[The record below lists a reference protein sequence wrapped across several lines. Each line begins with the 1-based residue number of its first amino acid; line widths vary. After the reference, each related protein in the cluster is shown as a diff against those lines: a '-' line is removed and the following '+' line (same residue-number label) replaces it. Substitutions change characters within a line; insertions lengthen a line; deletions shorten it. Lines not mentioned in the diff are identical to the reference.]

1 MDKFGMD
8 KPWSGVIVQPIVPAG
23 GASPR
28 GHYSPAVHA
37 GDFVYVSGQGPIDPA
52 TDNLAE
58 GDVEF
63 QTRLTLSNVQ
73 RILEAAGVEI
83 TDVVKC
89 SVFLRDI
96 SDFQKMNR
104 VYAEFFGEHK
114 PARTTI
120 ESKFHQAEM
129 LVEID
134 CVAYKPHHEPSFSG
148 VLD

>member
-1 MDKFGMD
+1 M
-8 KPWSGVIVQPIVPAG
+8 SIERIVPAG

-28 GHYSPAVHA
+28 GHYTPAFRA
-37 GDFVYVSGQGPIDPA
+37 GDFIYVSGQGPIDPV
-52 TDNLAE
+52 TDKLAA

-63 QTRLTLSNVQ
+63 QTRLTLSNIR
-73 RILEAAGVEI
+73 RILEAAGAAV

-96 SDFQKMNR
+96 ADFAKMNR
-104 VYAEFFGEHK
+104 AYAEFFGDHK

-120 ESKFHQAEM
+120 EAKFHKAEM

-134 CVAYKPHHEPSFSG
+134 CVAYKPRG
-148 VLD
+148 

>member
-1 MDKFGMD
+1 M
-8 KPWSGVIVQPIVPAG
+8 SIERIVPNG

-28 GHYSPAVHA
+28 GHYTPALRA

-52 TDNLAE
+52 TDKLAT

-63 QTRLTLSNVQ
+63 QTRLTLSNIL
-73 RILEAAGVEI
+73 RILEAAGAGV

-96 SDFQKMNR
+96 ADFPKMNR
-104 VYAEFFGEHK
+104 VYAEFFGDHK

-120 ESKFHQAEM
+120 EAKFHQAEM

-134 CVAYKPHHEPSFSG
+134 CVAYQPRG
-148 VLD
+148 

>member
-1 MDKFGMD
+1 M
-8 KPWSGVIVQPIVPAG
+8 SIERIIPAG

-28 GHYSPAVHA
+28 GHYTPAMRA
-37 GDFVYVSGQGPIDPA
+37 GDFVYVSGQGPIDPV
-52 TDNLAE
+52 TDKLAV

-63 QTRLTLSNVQ
+63 QTQLTLSNVR
-73 RILEAAGVEI
+73 RILEASGVGI

-96 SDFQKMNR
+96 AEFHNMNR
-104 VYAEFFGEHK
+104 AYAAFFGDHK

-120 ESKFHQAEM
+120 EAKFHQAEM

-134 CVAYKPHHEPSFSG
+134 CVAYKPAG
-148 VLD
+148 

>member
-1 MDKFGMD
+1 MSMER
-8 KPWSGVIVQPIVPAG
+8 IVPAG

-28 GHYSPAVHA
+28 GHYTPALRA

-52 TDNLAE
+52 TDKLAA

-63 QTRLTLSNVQ
+63 QTRLTLSNIR
-73 RILEAAGVEI
+73 RILEAAGAGI

-96 SDFQKMNR
+96 ADFAKMNR
-104 VYAEFFGEHK
+104 VYAEFFGDHK

-120 ESKFHQAEM
+120 EAKFHQAEM

-134 CVAYKPHHEPSFSG
+134 CVAYKPRG
-148 VLD
+148 